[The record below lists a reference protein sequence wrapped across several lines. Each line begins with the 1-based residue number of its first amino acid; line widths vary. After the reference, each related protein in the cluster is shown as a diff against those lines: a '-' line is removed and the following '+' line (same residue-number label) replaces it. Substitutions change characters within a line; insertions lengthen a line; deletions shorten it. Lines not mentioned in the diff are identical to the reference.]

1 MPRDDYYDRPRARRA
16 YDPEDDFDDR
26 PRRPRGK
33 NSGSAAHVLG
43 AVSLALGLPA
53 LATSF
58 SCGGIGI
65 APGVIGL
72 GLGIIG
78 FLVAH
83 QSRRG
88 QSLILPILGSAVSAA
103 AVLASIVAL
112 VWFVQS
118 VQQMEKDIQAEM
130 AKEAQAGADREAE
143 RATAAAEVAAADAA
157 GRAVRVSAHQ
167 FYKAWEDDED
177 RFDARYKNK
186 VIEVTG
192 VFDEVDLTDEDGY
205 IVLLKASEQGDT
217 VDCLFDKTP
226 EVRARLLKLKPGRTV
241 TIRGKC
247 LGGGPTLEACILV
260 K

>member
-16 YDPEDDFDDR
+16 YEPEDDYDDR
-26 PRRPRGK
+26 PRGPRRK
-33 NSGSAAHVLG
+33 TSGSAAHVLG
-43 AVSLALGLPA
+43 AVSLALGLLS

-58 SCGGIGI
+58 GCGAIGI

-83 QSRRG
+83 QSRRR

-103 AVLASIVAL
+103 AVIASIVAL

-118 VQQMEKDIQAEM
+118 VQQLEKDFQAEM
-130 AKEAQAGADREAE
+130 AKEAQAEAEREAE

-157 GRAVRVSAHQ
+157 ERAVRVTARQ
-167 FYKAWEDDED
+167 FYLTWEEDED
-177 RFDARYKNK
+177 RFNALFKNK

-192 VFDEVDLTDEDGY
+192 VFDEVDLAIEDGY
-205 IVLLKASEQGDT
+205 AVLLKAGQEADT
-217 VDCLFDKTP
+217 VDCVFEKTP
-226 EVRARLLKLKPGRTV
+226 EVRARLLQLKPGQTV

-247 LGGGPTLEACILV
+247 LGGEPTLDACVLV